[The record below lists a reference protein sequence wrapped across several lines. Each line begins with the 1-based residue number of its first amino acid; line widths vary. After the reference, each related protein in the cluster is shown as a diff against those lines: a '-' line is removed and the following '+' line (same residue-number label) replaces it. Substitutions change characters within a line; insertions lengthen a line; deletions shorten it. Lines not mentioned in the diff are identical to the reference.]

1 MASFED
7 IEAEQAR
14 RDARRLAETLEELAD
29 PAWPAWPPQADGDY
43 HRWVQKHWT
52 VEAADAFDALDIA
65 ARDLVYADLR
75 VLADEVVDF
84 AEDLGQIRARIA
96 QDGWPLWPAGL
107 GADWRQ
113 WLKEN
118 WPGSWVATF
127 LRDLE
132 GAQASL
138 GWVGDHR
145 QRLRVMNE
153 RERDRLRA
161 LIADMPDQERARL
174 LKDLCR

>member
-96 QDGWPLWPAGL
+96 QDGWPLWPAGSRKT
-107 GADWRQ
+107 GPEAGWR
-113 WLKEN
+113 L
-118 WPGSWVATF
+118 SCAT
-127 LRDLE
+127 
-132 GAQASL
+132 
-138 GWVGDHR
+138 
-145 QRLRVMNE
+145 
-153 RERDRLRA
+153 LRA
-161 LIADMPDQERARL
+161 LRRPWAGWATIGSDCA
-174 LKDLCR
+174 